1 MKTSSTPCRGRVAA
15 CLLPGLWLLVGTVR
29 PAAAQGWLGLAQS
42 NYGGTNS
49 AYLNPSALADPR
61 LRAYLNLG
69 GADASFNN
77 TCLRLN
83 LPQKPWETGFSF
95 TKDNLVE
102 QEGSSGPQQASATAE
117 VRLPALMLA
126 LGPRVAI
133 AFSSRVRGFA
143 QASGVSYNLARLAR
157 YGLGQADQL
166 GLANQLLTDNSFNLE
181 ASAYHE
187 FALTYARTFT
197 PNTTHFFKGGLTL
210 KYLVGLGGGYVRN
223 EGVQYKVLDKNSI
236 ELQSRQLSY
245 GLTDYQLYGQ
255 NGFAVGSLYGGQQ
268 LGRGYGADL
277 GLTYEWRPTYQRY
290 HYHMDGQ
297 DRPDDSQNKYRLR
310 LALALTDL
318 GALAYNNGQ
327 RVRQGQ
333 LANTATKRLSQLD
346 TLTFKTLQSVE
357 STARLVGLSSTG
369 REFTTYLPAALR
381 FTADYQV
388 AGHLYAGLVW
398 TQSLLP
404 ARTLGSHTLSLL
416 ALTPRLEFSRA
427 ELALPVVWANG
438 YRQLQVGALVRL
450 GPLVLGSDNLGGLLG
465 LSSATGADVYFG
477 LALALRRHRRPDR
490 DGDGVSNHYDKC
502 PKKKVPG
509 SPTAAPRPRRP
520 APRPGPGRLPPCAAR
535 SPARCRAQRNAAYTR
550 RSAARARRSATYPH
564 LEPQLVEYHFSAF
577 PLFTL
582 FSFLL

>member
-1 MKTSSTPCRGRVAA
+1 MKTNSIPCRGRVAA
-15 CLLPGLWLLVGTVR
+15 CLLSGLWLVGAVR
-29 PAAAQGWLGLAQS
+29 PAAAQNWLGLAQS

-49 AYLNPSALADPR
+49 AYLNPSALADSR

-77 TCLRLN
+77 TYLRLN
-83 LPQKPWETGFSF
+83 LPQKPWEAGFSF

-102 QEGSSGPQQASATAE
+102 QEGRSGPQQASATAE
-117 VRLPALMLA
+117 VRLPALMLT
-126 LGPRVAI
+126 LGPRAAI

-181 ASAYHE
+181 ANAYHE

-236 ELQSRQLSY
+236 ELQSPQLSY

-255 NGFAVGSLYGGQQ
+255 NGFTVGSLYGGQQ

-277 GLTYEWRPTYQRY
+277 GLTYEWRPDYQRY
-290 HYHMDGQ
+290 DYHMDGQ

-310 LALALTDL
+310 LGLALTDL
-318 GALAYNNGQ
+318 GALAYNNDQ
-327 RVRQGQ
+327 HVRQGQ
-333 LANTATKRLSQLD
+333 LANTATKRLNQLD
-346 TLTFKTLQSVE
+346 TLKISTLQSVE
-357 STARLVGLSSTG
+357 TAAQRLVGPISGMG
-369 REFTTYLPAALR
+369 REFTTYLPTALR
-381 FTADYQV
+381 FTADYRL
-388 AGHLYAGLVW
+388 AGHLYAGLLW

-404 ARTLGSHTLSLL
+404 TRTLGSHTASLL

-427 ELALPVVWANG
+427 ELALPLVWANG
-438 YRQLQVGALVRL
+438 YRQLQVGAMVRV

-490 DGDGVSNHYDKC
+490 DGDGVSNRYDKC
-502 PKKKVPG
+502 PKEKGTWATHGCPAPAPP
-509 SPTAAPRPRRP
+509 SAPAEAAPPTPPPPPEAPPTAAPSETPPIP
-520 APRPGPGRLPPCAAR
+520 APAPLAPAEVPPTPAW
-535 SPARCRAQRNAAYTR
+535 SPN
-550 RSAARARRSATYPH
+550 
-564 LEPQLVEYHFSAF
+564 
-577 PLFTL
+577 
-582 FSFLL
+582 